1 MRFGLG
7 LAAFACAVSLAAC
20 SSEKSGALAPL
31 KTTPEKAEAYVA
43 KLAETPFSLKAEGAS
58 DLASVRD
65 ALPGAMSLS
74 WATLNFDAA
83 TGATVLTDV
92 KLTPKDTPQVGLGI
106 AEVRLWDFDAAFA
119 KARLAGQRLAETGK
133 LARRIDAKGITVFG
147 LETLMAPALD
157 AYTGAIGNVIE
168 GQVGPD
174 GAAAVDASLE
184 MKIDAYEFSVGRVI
198 IDDVMLRP
206 FELTPAKLSADAEPD
221 LVQAMPV
228 LQGFAAV
235 MRSIAYDTSAMFDMK
250 GSMAM
255 TQAGQPMKMAIGMKS
270 YGVRGVRGSDSD
282 AAFVR
287 GVTYS
292 GTIQEPGMPKP
303 MEISG
308 GVDLYTMEGIRLD
321 KVLAHLARG
330 QWPARTET
338 DLLSLGK
345 FTSHNERI
353 ALNGR
358 DIYSVKESSIDA
370 SGWHW
375 WIPTKLR
382 FSATNAVYRIDN
394 FAGLIADMAEAA
406 PTAQPADPDA
416 PPAQTAAE
424 TKAMVGQV
432 MDLLKKY
439 GLDKPSMDYTLGWNW
454 NPTTGAAAIDGAF
467 GVDNYLRTDLKYEGG
482 LPTFKAVSDL
492 VPDDPEKADSAAIGK
507 VFEAAST
514 MKLVE
519 FSIADEGGLEKI
531 YGLTADAAKLMP
543 ADPSGGMMSGQ
554 TPQTLRNMA
563 SSGVYLLAETF
574 EQSAPGLKA
583 LVAPFGAFL
592 EKGGNVKFTAKP
604 VKPLALAATGQA
616 IEKGEMTPAE
626 FIKALNAKTVHTP
639 PLPGKP

>member
-7 LAAFACAVSLAAC
+7 LAAFGCAVSLAAC
-20 SSEKSGALAPL
+20 SGEKSGALAPL
-31 KTTPEKAEAYVA
+31 KTTPEKAEAYVT

-65 ALPGAMSLS
+65 ALPGAISLT
-74 WATLNFDAA
+74 WGALNFDAV

-92 KLTPKDTPQVGLGI
+92 KLTPKDAPQVGLGI
-106 AEVRLWDFDAAFA
+106 SEVRLWDFDAAFA
-119 KARLAGQRLAETGK
+119 KARLAGQRLTETGK
-133 LARRIDAKGITVFG
+133 LARRIDAKGITLFG

-174 GAAAVDASLE
+174 GAAAVDASLD
-184 MKIDAYEFSVGRVI
+184 MKLDSYEFSIGRVMV
-198 IDDVMLRP
+198 DDVMLRP
-206 FELTPAKLSADAEPD
+206 FELTPAKLPADADPE
-221 LVQAMPV
+221 LAQAMPL

-235 MRSIAYDTSAMFDMK
+235 MRSFAYDTSAMFDMK

-255 TQAGQPMKMAIGMKS
+255 TQAGQPMMMNIGMKS
-270 YGVRGVRGSDSD
+270 SGVRGVRGSDSD

-287 GVTYS
+287 GVTFS
-292 GTIQEPGMPKP
+292 GAMQEPGMPKP
-303 MEISG
+303 MDISG

-345 FTSHNERI
+345 IISHNQSI

-358 DIYSVKESSIDA
+358 DVYSVKESTIDA

-375 WIPTKLR
+375 WIPTKMR
-382 FSATNAVYRIDN
+382 FSATDAVYHVDA
-394 FAGLIADMAEAA
+394 FMSLVADMAETTMAS
-406 PTAQPADPDA
+406 QPVDPDA
-416 PPAQTAAE
+416 PPAQSAAE
-424 TKAMVGQV
+424 TKAMVAQV

-454 NPTTGAAAIDGAF
+454 NPATGATVVDGAF
-467 GVDNYLRTDLKYEGG
+467 GLDSYMRTDLKYEGG

-514 MKLVE
+514 LKLVE

-563 SSGVYLLAETF
+563 SSAVYLVADSF

-592 EKGGNVKFTAKP
+592 EKGGKVKFTAKP
-604 VKPLALAATGQA
+604 VKPLALAPTTQA
-616 IEKGEMTPAE
+616 LEKGEMTPAE
-626 FIKALNAKTVHTP
+626 FIKALNAKTVHSP

>member
-20 SSEKSGALAPL
+20 SGEKSGALAPL
-31 KTTPEKAEAYVA
+31 KTTPEKAEAYVT

-58 DLASVRD
+58 DLAAVRD
-65 ALPGAMSLS
+65 ALPGAMNLT

-83 TGATVLTDV
+83 TGATVLTNV

-119 KARLAGQRLAETGK
+119 KARLAGQRLTETGK
-133 LARRIDAKGITVFG
+133 LARRIDAKGITLFG

-157 AYTGAIGNVIE
+157 AYTGAISNVIE

-184 MKIDAYEFSVGRVI
+184 MKLDSYEFSVGRVI
-198 IDDVMLRP
+198 VDDVMLRP
-206 FELTPAKLSADAEPD
+206 FELTPAKLPADAEPD

-250 GSMAM
+250 GSLAM
-255 TQAGQPMKMAIGMKS
+255 TQAGQPMKMNVGMKS
-270 YGVRGVRGSDSD
+270 YGVRGVRGADSD
-282 AAFVR
+282 TAFVR
-287 GVTYS
+287 GVTVS
-292 GTIQEPGMPKP
+292 GTMQEPGMAKP
-303 MEISG
+303 MDISG

-345 FTSHNERI
+345 ITNYNQSI
-353 ALNGR
+353 ALSGK
-358 DIYSVKESSIDA
+358 DIYSVKESTIDA

-382 FSATNAVYRIDN
+382 FSATDAVYHVDN
-394 FAGLIADMAEAA
+394 FIDLVSEMAESMSASQSGGPDAA
-406 PTAQPADPDA
+406 SAQVMAESRATAQ
-416 PPAQTAAE
+416 QI
-424 TKAMVGQV
+424 MG
-432 MDLLKKY
+432 LLKKY

-454 NPTTGAAAIDGAF
+454 NPTTGATVVDGAF
-467 GVDNYLRTDLKYEGG
+467 GVDSYMRTDLKYEGG

-492 VPDDPEKADSAAIGK
+492 VPDDPEKADGAAIEK
-507 VFEAAST
+507 VFEATST

-543 ADPSGGMMSGQ
+543 VDPSGGMMSGQ

-563 SSGVYLLAETF
+563 SSAVYLVAESF
-574 EQSAPGLKA
+574 EQAAPGLKA

-592 EKGGNVKFTAKP
+592 EKGGKVKFTAKP
-604 VKPLALAATGQA
+604 VKPLPLAATGQA